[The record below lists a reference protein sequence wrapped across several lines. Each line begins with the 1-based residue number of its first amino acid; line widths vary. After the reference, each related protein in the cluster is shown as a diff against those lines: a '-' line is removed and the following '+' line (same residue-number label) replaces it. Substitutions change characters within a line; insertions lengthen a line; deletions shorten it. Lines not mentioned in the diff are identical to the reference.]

1 MVPCTIHPELLAE
14 QYRQQCEKQKEQIDK
29 LRKQVSKMKTQI
41 SDKDKTIAKHKALY
55 KELRTL
61 RDKNKTHENLKL

>member
-1 MVPCTIHPELLAE
+1 M
-14 QYRQQCEKQKEQIDK
+14 DK

-41 SDKDKTIAKHKALY
+41 SDKDKTIAKHKTLY